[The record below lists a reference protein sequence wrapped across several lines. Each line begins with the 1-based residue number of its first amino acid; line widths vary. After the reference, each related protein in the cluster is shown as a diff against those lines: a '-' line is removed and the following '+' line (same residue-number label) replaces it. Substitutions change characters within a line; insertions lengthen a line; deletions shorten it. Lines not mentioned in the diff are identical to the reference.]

1 MTPSC
6 FLVKISQILQKVI
19 VFFLEKEDEI
29 KTSFWHIWIAQ
40 WLKFFRT
47 TADFFSI
54 LAIFRRKRRVD
65 VGSKVLLW
73 VRPLSINNWTL
84 KKFFKQYFC
93 LLENVDNIGPSWG
106 SKGPRTSQKG
116 LFRGCWID
124 TQNFGNFNLI
134 ITDAILMKLTTIM
147 YLHESV
153 NRKALRVRNSFY
165 FIIIFF
171 FWLNCITGEAFE

>member
-106 SKGPRTSQKG
+106 SKGPKTSQKG
-116 LFRGCWID
+116 MFRECWID
-124 TQNFGNFNLI
+124 TQNFE
-134 ITDAILMKLTTIM
+134 ILT
-147 YLHESV
+147 
-153 NRKALRVRNSFY
+153 
-165 FIIIFF
+165 
-171 FWLNCITGEAFE
+171 